1 MIFSRGLHFLLAT
14 LMGLVVLSIETR
26 AGDPRSGDPR
36 SAGGM
41 LAWPHEEMV
50 RALGIFVPERMKADE
65 VPGVAVAIVR
75 DGAVLYAATFGKADR
90 GSDAPVTPTT
100 LFEAGEIGETVASY
114 AALGLVRDKLLFLDA
129 PLSRDLDKAWLAN
142 ADDNRRV
149 TLRHVLTHMSG
160 LPDNVAHP
168 ARATRFVPG
177 TRFSHSG
184 VGFLYLQYAMEAVV
198 GKPFDDIMREHVFAP
213 FGMAASVY
221 APGEGERAR
230 RARGYVPLSFPVFA
244 FYLPFAV
251 SSLFTLAIVWGIAR
265 FGLQRRIEPADLLWP
280 LSAGVVFA
288 VAVVWYGLG
297 LGHAAFVIA
306 TAVGLALAIVLLGA
320 LIYYVFHVVGIVSS
334 RDGVISRG
342 RDTSEK
348 TAFFYSLAL
357 AFAASLLCLD
367 WLLGVPRFALLDRG
381 ERPNA
386 ARSFLTNAGDMAR
399 FMVGYMEAKELGPA
413 TRARVLAERVD
424 LDPPFAWGLGIGI
437 RQGASGDAANQT
449 LWARGSAMGFES
461 LMVME
466 PARRAG
472 IIVLTNSREGG
483 ALAQEIA
490 RNVLGREGNW
500 ALP

>member
-1 MIFSRGLHFLLAT
+1 MMCGLFL
-14 LMGLVVLSIETR
+14 LVVLGLPQ
-26 AGDPRSGDPR
+26 AAHAADPRS
-36 SAGGM
+36 SGGM

-75 DGAVLYAATFGKADR
+75 DGAVIYTATFGTADR
-90 GSDAPVTPTT
+90 GSDAPVTPAT

-129 PLSRDLDKAWLAN
+129 PLSRDLAMPWLAS
-142 ADDNRRV
+142 AGDSERV
-149 TLRHVLTHMSG
+149 TLRHILTHTSG

-168 ARATRFVPG
+168 ARATRFTPG

-184 VGFLYLQYAMEAVV
+184 VGFLYLQYAMEAVA
-198 GKPFDDIMREHVFAP
+198 GKPFDDIMRERVFAP

-221 APGEGERAR
+221 APGEGERVR
-230 RARGYVPLSFPVFA
+230 LARGYMPLSFPVFA

-251 SSLFTLAIVWGIAR
+251 SSLFTLAIVWSIAR

-280 LSAGVVFA
+280 LSAGLVFA

-306 TAVGLALAIVLLGA
+306 TAVGFALAIVLLGA

-348 TAFFYSLAL
+348 TAFLYSLAL

-367 WLLGVPRFALLDRG
+367 WLLGVPRFALLDRS
-381 ERPNA
+381 ERPGA
-386 ARSFLTNAGDMAR
+386 ARAFLTNAGDMAR
-399 FMVGYMEAKELGPA
+399 FMAGYIEAKELGPA
-413 TRARVLAERVD
+413 IRARMLAERVD

-437 RQGASGDAANQT
+437 REGVSGEAAKPT

-472 IIVLTNSREGG
+472 VVVLTNSREGG

-490 RNVLGREGNW
+490 RNVLGLEGNW